1 MPRPTVDFERVNLHD
16 ERGVTSPPLTEMS
29 LEARIKTLRRNL
41 MSFQIFK
48 ESRREFIVGSAKASA
63 VVAGAVLAPMAFASS
78 LSAPLVAG
86 IAATLG
92 TMTAAAN
99 TDLLHALGTRIGLEI
114 AAEIGGEGADA
125 VPLALSYA
133 DNAGPAIDPLQAGI
147 AHAMVLACGAEGA
160 ACIETSAPYSSV
172 LGVALISNPATGRI
186 ARVEIFPEALS
197 HLTMIQEATASA
209 SLQKQAVMS
218 ASADAFYRVTYP
230 A

>member
-172 LGVALISNPATGRI
+172 LGVALISNPATGRV

>member
-1 MPRPTVDFERVNLHD
+1 
-16 ERGVTSPPLTEMS
+16 
-29 LEARIKTLRRNL
+29 

-172 LGVALISNPATGRI
+172 LGVALISNPATGRV

>member
-1 MPRPTVDFERVNLHD
+1 MPRPTVDFGRVNLHD

-48 ESRREFIVGSAKASA
+48 ESRREFIVGSAKACA

-78 LSAPLVAG
+78 LSAPPVAG
-86 IAATLG
+86 IG

-147 AHAMVLACGAEGA
+147 AQAMVLACGAEGA
-160 ACIETSAPYSSV
+160 ACIETSAPYASV
-172 LGVALISNPATGRI
+172 LGVALISNPATGRM

-218 ASADAFYRVTYP
+218 ASADAFYRVAYP

>member
-1 MPRPTVDFERVNLHD
+1 
-16 ERGVTSPPLTEMS
+16 
-29 LEARIKTLRRNL
+29 
-41 MSFQIFK
+41 MSFVLDKEFK
-48 ESRREFIVGSAKASA
+48 ESRREFVVGSAKAGA
-63 VVAGAVLAPMAFASS
+63 VVASAALAPMALAMGASS
-78 LSAPLVAG
+78 FSAAPVVGA
-86 IAATLG
+86 AATVG
-92 TMTAAAN
+92 AVTAAAN

-172 LGVALISNPATGRI
+172 LGVALISNPATGRM

-197 HLTMIQEATASA
+197 PLTMIQEATASA

>member
-1 MPRPTVDFERVNLHD
+1 
-16 ERGVTSPPLTEMS
+16 MS
-29 LEARIKTLRRNL
+29 SLAEKE
-41 MSFQIFK
+41 FK
-48 ESRREFIVGSAKASA
+48 ESRREFIVGSAKAGA
-63 VVAGAVLAPMAFASS
+63 LVAGAVLVPMAFASS
-78 LSAPLVAG
+78 LSAVPAAST
-86 IAATLG
+86 AATLG
-92 TMTAAAN
+92 AMTTAAAN

-172 LGVALISNPATGRI
+172 LGVALISNPATGRV

>member
-1 MPRPTVDFERVNLHD
+1 
-16 ERGVTSPPLTEMS
+16 MS
-29 LEARIKTLRRNL
+29 SLPDKA
-41 MSFQIFK
+41 FK
-48 ESRREFIVGSAKASA
+48 ESRREFMVGSVKVST
-63 VVAGAVLAPMAFASS
+63 VVAGAALAPMAFASS
-78 LSAPLVAG
+78 LSATSVVGTTATFG
-86 IAATLG
+86 TMAATV
-92 TMTAAAN
+92 AN

-147 AHAMVLACGAEGA
+147 AHAMVLACGAAGA

-172 LGVALISNPATGRI
+172 LGVALISNPATGRM

>member
-1 MPRPTVDFERVNLHD
+1 MPCPTVDFERVNLHD

-78 LSAPLVAG
+78 LSAPPVAG

-92 TMTAAAN
+92 RMTAAAN

-147 AHAMVLACGAEGA
+147 AQAMVLACGAEGA

-172 LGVALISNPATGRI
+172 LGVALISNPATGRV

>member
-1 MPRPTVDFERVNLHD
+1 
-16 ERGVTSPPLTEMS
+16 
-29 LEARIKTLRRNL
+29 
-41 MSFQIFK
+41 MSFVLDKQFK
-48 ESRREFIVGSAKASA
+48 ESRREFIVGSVKASA
-63 VVAGAVLAPMAFASS
+63 VVAGVALAPLAFASS
-78 LSAPLVAG
+78 ISTASVVGTAT
-86 IAATLG
+86 TLG
-92 TMTAAAN
+92 AVSSTAAN

-147 AHAMVLACGAEGA
+147 AHAMVLACGADGA

-172 LGVALISNPATGRI
+172 LGVALISNPATGRM

-197 HLTMIQEATASA
+197 HLTMIQEATVSA

-218 ASADAFYRVTYP
+218 ANAEAFYRVTYP
-230 A
+230 S

>member
-1 MPRPTVDFERVNLHD
+1 
-16 ERGVTSPPLTEMS
+16 
-29 LEARIKTLRRNL
+29 

-48 ESRREFIVGSAKASA
+48 ASRREFIVGSAKASA
-63 VVAGAVLAPMAFASS
+63 VFAGAALAPMAFASS
-78 LSAPLVAG
+78 VSVAPITGTV
-86 IAATLG
+86 ATLG
-92 TMTAAAN
+92 ALTTAAIN
-99 TDLLHALGTRIGLEI
+99 SDLLHALGTRIGLEI
-114 AAEIGGEGADA
+114 AAEIGGDGADA

-147 AHAMVLACGAEGA
+147 AHAMVLACAAEGA

-172 LGVALISNPATGRI
+172 LGVALISNPATGRM

-197 HLTMIQEATASA
+197 HLTMIQEATKSA

-218 ASADAFYRVTYP
+218 ANADAFYRVTYP

>member
-1 MPRPTVDFERVNLHD
+1 MPCPTVDFERVNLHD
-16 ERGVTSPPLTEMS
+16 ERGVASPPLTEMS

-78 LSAPLVAG
+78 LSAPPVAG

-172 LGVALISNPATGRI
+172 LGVALISNPATGRV

>member
-1 MPRPTVDFERVNLHD
+1 
-16 ERGVTSPPLTEMS
+16 
-29 LEARIKTLRRNL
+29 
-41 MSFQIFK
+41 MSFQKFK
-48 ESRREFIVGSAKASA
+48 ESRREFVVGSAKAGA
-63 VVAGAVLAPMAFASS
+63 VVAGAALAPMAFASS
-78 LSAPLVAG
+78 LSAAPLAG
-86 IAATLG
+86 TEATLG
-92 TMTAAAN
+92 AVTAAAN

-133 DNAGPAIDPLQAGI
+133 DSAGPAIDPLQAGI

-172 LGVALISNPATGRI
+172 LGVALISNPATGRM

-197 HLTMIQEATASA
+197 HLTMIQEATRSA
-209 SLQKQAVMS
+209 ALQKQAVMS
-218 ASADAFYRVTYP
+218 ASSEMFYRITYP

>member
-1 MPRPTVDFERVNLHD
+1 
-16 ERGVTSPPLTEMS
+16 
-29 LEARIKTLRRNL
+29 
-41 MSFQIFK
+41 MSFQVFK
-48 ESRREFIVGSAKASA
+48 ESRREFIVGSAKASV
-63 VVAGAVLAPMAFASS
+63 VVAGAALAPMAFASS
-78 LSAPLVAG
+78 LSAMPVAG
-86 IAATLG
+86 SVATFG
-92 TMTAAAN
+92 AVTTAGN

-114 AAEIGGEGADA
+114 AAEIGGEGATA

-133 DNAGPAIDPLQAGI
+133 DSAGPAIDPLQAGI

-160 ACIETSAPYSSV
+160 ACIETSAPYSSM
-172 LGVALISNPATGRI
+172 LGVALISNPATGRM

-218 ASADAFYRVTYP
+218 ANSDTFYRVTYS

>member
-1 MPRPTVDFERVNLHD
+1 
-16 ERGVTSPPLTEMS
+16 
-29 LEARIKTLRRNL
+29 

-78 LSAPLVAG
+78 LSAPPVAG

-92 TMTAAAN
+92 RMTAAAN

-147 AHAMVLACGAEGA
+147 AQAMVLACGAEGA
-160 ACIETSAPYSSV
+160 ACIETSAPYASV
-172 LGVALISNPATGRI
+172 LGVALISNPATGRV

-218 ASADAFYRVTYP
+218 ASADAFYHVTYP

>member
-1 MPRPTVDFERVNLHD
+1 
-16 ERGVTSPPLTEMS
+16 
-29 LEARIKTLRRNL
+29 
-41 MSFQIFK
+41 MSFVLDKEFK
-48 ESRREFIVGSAKASA
+48 ASRREFIVGSAKTGA
-63 VVAGAVLAPMAFASS
+63 VVAGAVLAPMAFAMGASS
-78 LSAPLVAG
+78 LSAAPGVGA
-86 IAATLG
+86 AATVG
-92 TMTAAAN
+92 AVSAAAN

-147 AHAMVLACGAEGA
+147 AHAMVLACGADGA

-172 LGVALISNPATGRI
+172 LGVALISNPATGRM

-218 ASADAFYRVTYP
+218 ASSDAFYRVTYP
-230 A
+230 S